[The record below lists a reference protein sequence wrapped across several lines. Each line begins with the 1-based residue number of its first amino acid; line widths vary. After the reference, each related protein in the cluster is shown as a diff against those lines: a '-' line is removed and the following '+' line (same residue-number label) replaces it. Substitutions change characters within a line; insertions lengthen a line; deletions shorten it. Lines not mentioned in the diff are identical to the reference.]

1 MKRILYIGNFLGD
14 QKGYYSGPNKW
25 LVNSLNKEKFDI
37 KFSSTEL
44 SKIKRIFEISQLI
57 INNRRNA
64 DLILIDTYSSQ
75 AFFFAFIASI
85 LSIFFKIKYILILH
99 GGDLPARFTSTP
111 KLSKYILKNAYK
123 VVSPSEYLFQATKD
137 AFGIEPQI
145 IRNPV
150 EIVLYKY
157 KQRDITNPVLLWVRS
172 FQAIYNPQ
180 MAIEVVHKLKLLY
193 PKIQLYFVGP
203 DKSNMIPEIQML
215 INEKKLNDNISI
227 KGKLTIEQW
236 MSLSEKCNIFI
247 NTTNKDNTPISLL
260 EAMALGLP
268 VVSTRVGGIPYLV
281 EENVDALCCEEG
293 NADEMCTKIEE
304 LILNKEKTRNIITNA
319 RNKVEKKYNSE
330 IVLQEW
336 LNLIKTVPNKS

>member
-1 MKRILYIGNFLGD
+1 MLIIYIGNFLGK
-14 QKGYYSGPNKW
+14 QKGFYAGPNQW
-25 LVNSLNKEKFDI
+25 IVDSLLSKNYIVKHT
-37 KFSSTEL
+37 SSKL
-44 SKIKRIFEISQLI
+44 SKIGRLLDFFKLI
-57 INNRRNA
+57 VKERNNA
-64 DLILIDTYSSQ
+64 DLAFIDTYSSQ

-85 LSIFFKIKYILILH
+85 LSKFFKIKYILILH

-150 EIVLYKY
+150 EIVLYRF

-172 FQAIYNPQ
+172 FQAVYNPQ

-203 DKSNMIPEIQML
+203 DKSNMLPEIQML

-227 KGKLTIEQW
+227 KGKLTLEQW

-247 NTTNKDNTPISLL
+247 NTTHKDNTPVSLL

-268 VVSTRVGGIPYLV
+268 IVSTRVGGIPYLV
-281 EENVDALCCEEG
+281 EEDVDALCCEDG
-293 NADEMCTKIEE
+293 NADEMSTKIEE

-330 IVLQEW
+330 IVLQQW
-336 LNLIKTVPNKS
+336 LNLINSVHNKS